1 MKRQQ
6 KEIKKVQC
14 KIRNMSQ
21 EEEEAGDTLT
31 DKSVNTDLPLRS
43 K

>member
-1 MKRQQ
+1 
-6 KEIKKVQC
+6 
-14 KIRNMSQ
+14 MSQ

-43 K
+43 KSYKK